1 MNTAA
6 VKAWE
11 RQFSSPLPS
20 VSNRPKRQR
29 RRRKRLGANR
39 DCTASDKAVELP
51 GPQPQHISETPSH
64 RTGSSVSPDQEKS
77 SARVVEQSSSHLKR
91 SNIIV
96 QISQHSSLDKDLY
109 IAYQSSL
116 SSEQTS
122 SLIVPHK
129 SSGLEESSLPTT
141 DSLVDSNGIIPDS
154 QSLPGSSSYRPTS
167 STSLVV
173 LGADQTPLNYQSRVS
188 QLDNTNLESS
198 ISAVTETSGSIGDS
212 SVVIPASQPSF
223 AASERSRSEPAP
235 NTSRSSLAS
244 SFGPRLPSIPRSASD
259 PKSIYHDQRRRR
271 VFISQ
276 DSSDQFI
283 AHDQAIQGPTDFQ
296 SAHQTPTGYT
306 QQGQRPSEVQVAGSA
321 DRNSHRSHA
330 VDDKSTNGL
339 IFQTQVPLAFASQG
353 SRVSILSTG
362 VSKSKPTFAAFS
374 HEKKLSN

>member
-39 DCTASDKAVELP
+39 GCTLSDIAVELP

-64 RTGSSVSPDQEKS
+64 RTGSSVSPDQEKIT
-77 SARVVEQSSSHLKR
+77 ARVVEQSSSHLR

-96 QISQHSSLDKDLY
+96 QISQHSSLDRDLY

-122 SLIVPHK
+122 SLVVPHK
-129 SSGLEESSLPTT
+129 SSGLEGSSPPTT
-141 DSLVDSNGIIPDS
+141 DLLVDSDGIIPDS

-167 STSLVV
+167 SLSLVV
-173 LGADQTPLNYQSRVS
+173 LGADQAPLNHQSRVL
-188 QLDNTNLESS
+188 QLNNINLESS
-198 ISAVTETSGSIGDS
+198 ISAVTESSGSIGGS

-235 NTSRSSLAS
+235 SPSRSSLAS
-244 SFGPRLPSIPRSASD
+244 SFGPRLPSLPRSASD
-259 PKSIYHDQRRRR
+259 PNSNYHDQHIHQA
-271 VFISQ
+271 FIAQ
-276 DSSDQFI
+276 HPSDQFV
-283 AHDQAIQGPTDFQ
+283 AHDQAIQGPTNFQ
-296 SAHQTPTGYT
+296 SAHQTPAGYT
-306 QQGQRPSEVQVAGSA
+306 QQGQKPSEVQVAGSA
-321 DRNSHRSHA
+321 DQNSYRSHV
-330 VDDKSTNGL
+330 VDDNPTNDL

-353 SRVSILSTG
+353 SRVSILSAG
-362 VSKSKPTFAAFS
+362 VSSSKPPFVACPHKEILF
-374 HEKKLSN
+374 N